1 MSCYIPVGCMNNASS
16 RGTAKWKHNACF
28 QLLFCSHFLKIKQG
42 WQAFLSLFTTPKWQH
57 FQFCPFHLGSLHSKL
72 GYCWLSISNL
82 DFLRISVSQPE
93 NITQNKVYN
102 LRHHK
107 GTELLERKTSFFFFF
122 QIFFSFERSV
132 YFIFFFSLS
141 FIRLKMIEL
150 HKVTS
155 ITFWTS
161 SQ

>member
-1 MSCYIPVGCMNNASS
+1 MSCYIPVGCVNNASS

-28 QLLFCSHFLKIKQG
+28 QLLFCSHLLKTKQG
-42 WQAFLSLFTTPKWQH
+42 WQAFLFLFTTPKWQH
-57 FQFCPFHLGSLHSKL
+57 FQFCPFHLSSLHSKL
-72 GYCWLSISNL
+72 DYCWLSISNL

-107 GTELLERKTSFFFFF
+107 CTELLERKMSFFFFLLWK
-122 QIFFSFERSV
+122 ICLLHFFP
-132 YFIFFFSLS
+132 LS